1 MKLERRAGMLPYFVH
16 PDGKIEFLL
25 MVPTNPKL
33 TDKPQIAKGWIDE
46 GEDPYKTALRE
57 AKEELGL
64 KKKNMKRIPLHLGL
78 WDKTEIFIVEVIAKE
93 KFKPVDK
100 EEVRRVLWMTAEE
113 FRKSGRRSNRAVIEL
128 ANIIAKRIREIEN
141 EK

>member
-46 GEDPYKTALRE
+46 GEDAYTAARRE

-64 KKKNMKRIPLHLGL
+64 KKKNMKRTPLHLGL
-78 WDKTEIFIVEVIAKE
+78 WDKTEIFIVEIIAKE
-93 KFKPVDK
+93 KFKPIDK
-100 EEVRRVLWMTAEE
+100 AEVRRVLWMTIEE
-113 FRKSGRRSNRAVIEL
+113 FRKSGRRANRAVVEL
-128 ANIIAKRIREIEN
+128 ANIIAKRIIEV
-141 EK
+141 EKET